1 MGNLAADGP
10 RGGKV
15 SAADQAAID
24 EALFADTEGSL
35 LTEGPGAST
44 QELEKDLAMAVATA
58 LPADGGGAGGSVV
71 PMEV

>member
-71 PMEV
+71 PMKV